1 MLRSEQAQAT
11 VLVVDDDT
19 TVRQVLE
26 ELLRSAGFT
35 VATAD
40 TGARLPDLVRQQ
52 QPHVVLLD
60 QLMQPVSGLEAL
72 QALRASGQDV
82 PVIMLTALGGDDLV
96 QTALETGADD
106 YVTKPFSNAVLVAH
120 IRAALRRQ
128 RWQAR
133 EREAS
138 RPRSFGVASC
148 LPNPRG

>member
-106 YVTKPFSNAVLVAH
+106 YVTKPFSNAVLVAR

-128 RWQAR
+128 CWQTRGHAR
-133 EREAS
+133 
-138 RPRSFGVASC
+138 
-148 LPNPRG
+148 